1 MFVEHTINSIAPT
14 RRNVS
19 SRRTSSREVMFGENL
34 EMKIVWMRQRDL
46 IASQRR
52 NMRFG
57 TKSGVTDG
65 FVWRCKRKGCK
76 TTISAQDEK

>member
-1 MFVEHTINSIAPT
+1 MFVEHTINSIAPK

-19 SRRTSSREVMFGENL
+19 SRQTSRGDLWREFGNEDGLDAAKWFN
-34 EMKIVWMRQRDL
+34 RQQETRM
-46 IASQRR
+46 Q
-52 NMRFG
+52 FG

-76 TTISAQDEK
+76 TTISALDEK